1 MNKFLGYILGIDTPS
16 GASIVSIETVP
27 MYLALFLSVLA
38 CVTLFIISI
47 RLYRAE
53 QIKLPT
59 RIQTFALCSRFAAI
73 FAFSMLFFQPISCNL
88 KLKGTR
94 PSPNL
99 IILDDSLS
107 MQSRDS
113 RTQADDIARAESL
126 VGKIT
131 LADPTL
137 KIDAKYPSR
146 LELAKAILADNP
158 NGFLKAL
165 ESKGP
170 LKKYLFGN
178 DLKRINEKETTH
190 SFLDDWQGNQPR
202 TLLADSIEKAIANTT
217 EPPASLIIFTD
228 GRDTNSTANLNE
240 VSKLAGEKNIPIFF
254 VGFGLSQPASI
265 ELRDFVL
272 PEIVQAGELLGVP
285 VRWKLS
291 KFDLDNNPA
300 AKVELRL
307 TLDGVEVAK
316 DTIPAKPGEDIRHAL
331 MFRPPFTGLNKD
343 NSEVKV
349 FAKLTGIA
357 NASAEDSLTRPVKII
372 DRKIKILVIDKSP
385 RWDLRFL
392 LMNLTR
398 ETASSGGEGKP
409 PRKALDPKFV
419 ILEGDPDLTSKD
431 PFLQEIPTSRKD
443 LFAFDVIILG
453 DIPLEKLGPDGPERI
468 RQFCEEGGG
477 LIILGGKRYNNQ
489 GWNDSPLSNLLP
501 IEPGPYDT
509 VSLNEK
515 RTTIFN
521 PLLTKDG
528 LVQEA
533 MKLAETPEANF
544 RTWKDLPGMYWHA
557 PVSKLKPGAT
567 PLLVHP
573 SVKTSTGPLP
583 LLATQPYGRG
593 QVAWFGFDEA
603 WRWRYNDGDAIYG
616 RFWSQWVYWAAGP
629 RVGAIKQIRL
639 SMDRPD
645 PFLNTGGQI
654 AVRVLDKNFLPER
667 KETINAKIE
676 WLDAPENT
684 DAKTK
689 SKDIELKKIPDKAG
703 EYLLNLTHDKVGKF
717 SFSIPG
723 EQDARIEWR
732 VFPQQ
737 DIEKGGLATSQLS
750 ESARLSKGQ
759 FVLENDADKIL
770 SDIPAKFF
778 QITFN
783 TEIPKLNPLLFLVL
797 TIGLSLEWFF
807 RRWNNLS

>member
-1 MNKFLGYILGIDTPS
+1 MNKFLGYILGIETPS
-16 GASIVSIETVP
+16 GSSMVSIETVP
-27 MYLALFLSVLA
+27 MYFSFILAALSGIAL
-38 CVTLFIISI
+38 LIISL

-53 QIKLPT
+53 QIKLPS
-59 RIQTFALCSRFAAI
+59 RIKAFAICSRFAAI
-73 FAFSMLFFQPISCNL
+73 FAFCMLFFQPLSCNL

-94 PSPNL
+94 PSPNIL
-99 IILDDSLS
+99 ILDDSLS
-107 MQSRDS
+107 MQSRDN
-113 RTQADDIARAESL
+113 RIQPDDISRAEAL

-131 LADPTL
+131 IAEPGLDSAT
-137 KIDAKYPSR
+137 KYPSR
-146 LELAKAILADNP
+146 IELAKAVFNDKT
-158 NGFLKAL
+158 NGFLKTL
-165 ESKGP
+165 ETKGP
-170 LKKYLFGN
+170 LKKYIFGN
-178 DLKRINEKETTH
+178 DLKRLGEKADALV
-190 SFLDDWQGNQPR
+190 FLEDWQGNQPR
-202 TLLADSIEKAIANTT
+202 SLLADSIEKAISNTT
-217 EPPASLIIFTD
+217 EPPSSVIIFTD
-228 GRDTNSTANLNE
+228 GRDTNSSANLNE
-240 VSKLAGEKNIPIFF
+240 IAKLAGEKQIPLFF
-254 VGFGLSQPASI
+254 VGFGLSQPATI

-291 KFDLDNNPA
+291 KFDSENNPG

-307 TLDGVEVAK
+307 TVDGTEVAK
-316 DTIPAKPGEDIRHAL
+316 DTIPAKSGEDIRHAL
-331 MFRPPFTGLNKD
+331 MFRPPFTGVNKE
-343 NSEVKV
+343 NSEIKV
-349 FAKLTGIA
+349 HAKLIGIP
-357 NASAEDSLTRPVKII
+357 NASNEDSLSRPLKII

-398 ETASSGGEGKP
+398 ETASSGGDGKP

-419 ILEGDPDLTSKD
+419 ILDGDPDLTSKD
-431 PFLQEIPTSRKD
+431 PFLQEIPSARKD

-453 DIPLEKLGPDGPERI
+453 DIPLDKLGADGPERI

-489 GWNDSPLSNLLP
+489 GWNDSPLGNLLP
-501 IEPGPYDT
+501 IEPGPYDS

-515 RTTIFN
+515 RTTIYN

-573 SVKTSTGPLP
+573 SQKTPSGPLP

-593 QVAWFGFDEA
+593 QIAWFGFDEA

-639 SMDRPD
+639 SIDRPD

-654 AVRVLDKNFLPER
+654 AVRILDKNFMPER
-667 KETINAKIE
+667 KDSIAAKID
-676 WLDAPENT
+676 WLDAPDGT
-684 DAKTK
+684 DSKTK

-717 SFSIPG
+717 AFSISG

-737 DIEKGGLATSQLS
+737 DIEKGGLASSQISEAAKLS
-750 ESARLSKGQ
+750 NGQ
-759 FVLENDADKIL
+759 FVIENEADKIL
-770 SDIPAKFF
+770 SDIPAKSF
-778 QITFN
+778 QVSFN
-783 TEIPKLNPLLFLVL
+783 TEVPKLNPLLFIVL

>member
-240 VSKLAGEKNIPIFF
+240 ISKLAGEKNIPIFF

-689 SKDIELKKIPDKAG
+689 SKDIELKKYRIKPENICSTLPTTKSGNSRSPFPGSRMHGLNGAYSPSRISKKAG
-703 EYLLNLTHDKVGKF
+703 WQLPSFLNPQGLAKANLFLKTMPIKSFPISQKNFIRSLSTRKFQNLTPYF
-717 SFSIPG
+717 FLCL
-723 EQDARIEWR
+723 Q
-732 VFPQQ
+732 
-737 DIEKGGLATSQLS
+737 
-750 ESARLSKGQ
+750 
-759 FVLENDADKIL
+759 
-770 SDIPAKFF
+770 SD
-778 QITFN
+778 
-783 TEIPKLNPLLFLVL
+783 
-797 TIGLSLEWFF
+797 
-807 RRWNNLS
+807 